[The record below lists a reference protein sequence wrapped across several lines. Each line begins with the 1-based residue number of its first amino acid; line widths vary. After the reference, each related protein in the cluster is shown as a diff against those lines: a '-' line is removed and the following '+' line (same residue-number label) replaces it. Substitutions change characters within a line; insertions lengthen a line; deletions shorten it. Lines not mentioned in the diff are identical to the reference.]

1 MGTELM
7 RICVKDESEDIPSVP
22 PGFESYAT
30 FTLKRVVPGPGD
42 KTNTATESVSVTDQP
57 KMEIESDEAK
67 AARNLRRRPW
77 TNSGGCDDVAANNG
91 NAASQNLDQNCVV
104 KPSLPK
110 GVVRGCDE
118 CKDCQKVIARW
129 HPDEARRPDL
139 ADAPVFYPS
148 EEEFEDTLSY
158 IAKIRPEAEYYGIC
172 RIVPPPS
179 WKPPCPLKEKQVWEG
194 SKFTTRVQRVDKLQ
208 NRSSMKK
215 ISKLSNQMRKKK
227 RKCMKMGMDSVTNG
241 MSDPCSASTGMSQLE
256 TFGFEPG
263 PGFTLKG
270 FKKYADEFKA
280 QYFKKGETST
290 NNECKVGDS
299 IDYWEPA
306 VEDIEGEY
314 WRIVEKATEEIEV
327 LYGADLETGVFGSG
341 FPKISSS
348 HDASSSDGKYAKSG
362 WNLNNFPRLPGS
374 LLTYEGS
381 DISGVLVPWLYIGM
395 CFSSFCWHVE
405 DHHLYSLNY
414 MHCGAP
420 KLWYGVGGKDAVK
433 LEDAMRKHLPDLFE
447 EQPDLLHKLV
457 TQLSPS
463 KLKTAGV
470 PVHRCVQ
477 HAGEFVL
484 TFPRAYHAGFNCGFN
499 CAEAVNV
506 APVDWLPHGQI
517 AIELY
522 CQQGRKTSIS
532 HDKLLLGAAREVV
545 KADWELNLLKKNSID
560 NLRWKAFS
568 GKDGLLAKTLKAR
581 VDMERSRRE
590 ILCNSSLALKMHS
603 NFDATNERE
612 CCICFFDLHL
622 SAAGCRCSPEK
633 YSCLTHV
640 KQLCSCPWVTKY
652 FLFRYDIDELNVLV
666 EAVEG
671 KLSSVYRWARRDLG
685 LALSA
690 HVSGSKMEIDED
702 EKVLKD
708 LNPQTVALSGKDLQF
723 KVTSRKDLSKG
734 VEKTSKLSN
743 VDLLKKDE
751 ETLTPSHCMKPV
763 KEETVYD
770 SFVPKVSACQPS
782 EGGML
787 SVATAKSA
795 SGKKIS
801 QSLPNDVIL
810 LSDDEHD
817 IPRKR
822 NSVRRDTVSSGK
834 HLELR
839 ERPIVLA
846 LEVSTKIAAP
856 ICQREVDSLP
866 DIRKTISLST
876 NDQRT
881 MGGDVPSSASPAEVN
896 AKADGLAPDLCNRM
910 GTNSHGS
917 GKATSCKSKNSGGLA
932 ILDVVDGTRSNS
944 GTPSCSQNN
953 SPDRFIRQKG
963 PRIAKVVRRINCN
976 VEPLSY
982 GCVLSGKSWCNR
994 RAIFPKGFR
1003 SRVKYMNILDPRNM
1017 CFYISEILD
1026 AGRNSPLFMVYLESN
1041 PSEVFVH
1048 LSPTRCWE
1056 MVRDRVNQEISKQHK
1071 AGKSDLP
1078 PLQPSGSPDGF
1089 EMFGYKS
1096 PAIVQAIEALDV
1108 NRVCTDYW
1116 DSRPYSRPQVQ
1127 FPANLREANTSV
1139 RSSDAGN
1146 LQNPPGHRL
1155 LSAGTNS
1162 ILKVLF
1168 KKANMEEL
1176 SSLQQVLSD
1185 SNTDLVTEL
1194 VKDEIQNRR

>member
-7 RICVKDESEDIPSVP
+7 RVCMKEESDELPSVP

-30 FTLKRVVPGPGD
+30 FTLKRPLPSAAAAAAD
-42 KTNTATESVSVTDQP
+42 KTMESSATEQAN
-57 KMEIESDEAK
+57 KMEEIESDELK
-67 AARNLRRRPW
+67 AARSLRRRPW
-77 TNSGGCDDVAANNG
+77 INYD
-91 NAASQNLDQNCVV
+91 NASPQNLDQK

-110 GVVRGCDE
+110 GVTRGCAD
-118 CKDCQKVIARW
+118 CNDCQKVTARW

-139 ADAPVFYPS
+139 EDAPIFYPT

-158 IAKIRPEAEYYGIC
+158 ISKIRPKAEKYGIC

-179 WKPPCPLKEKQVWEG
+179 WKPPCPLKEKQLWEG

-215 ISKLSNQMRKKK
+215 ILSNQMRRKK
-227 RKCMKMGMDSVTNG
+227 RKCMKTGVDAVTNG
-241 MSDPCSASTGMSQLE
+241 NASTETSGFE

-263 PGFTLKG
+263 PGFTLND

-280 QYFKKGETST
+280 QYFKKSETSS
-290 NNECKVGDS
+290 VGNS
-299 IDYWEPA
+299 WEPG
-306 VEDIEGEY
+306 VEDVEGEY
-314 WRIVEKATEEIEV
+314 WRIVDKATEEIEV

-348 HDASSSDGKYAKSG
+348 SSDEKYAKSG
-362 WNLNNFPRLPGS
+362 WNLNNFSRLPGS
-374 LLTYEGS
+374 LLKHEGS

-414 MHCGAP
+414 MHWGAP
-420 KLWYGVGGKDAVK
+420 KLWYGVAGMDAVK

-545 KADWELNLLKKNSID
+545 KADWELNLLKKNTLD
-560 NLRWKAFS
+560 NLRWKQFS
-568 GKDGLLAKTLKAR
+568 GKDGVLAKTLKAR
-581 VDMERSRRE
+581 IDIERTRRE
-590 ILCNSSLALKMHS
+590 FLCSSSLALKMHS

-633 YSCLTHV
+633 YTCLTHV
-640 KQLCSCPWVTKY
+640 KQLCSCPWVSRY

-671 KLSSVYRWARRDLG
+671 KLSAVYRWARQDLG

-690 HVSGSKMEIDED
+690 HVSERKMEMDE
-702 EKVLKD
+702 EGKVH
-708 LNPQTVALSGKDLQF
+708 
-723 KVTSRKDLSKG
+723 KDLSPQAD
-734 VEKTSKLSN
+734 EQLS
-743 VDLLKKDE
+743 
-751 ETLTPSHCMKPV
+751 PSHFMKPV
-763 KEETVYD
+763 KEETV
-770 SFVPKVSACQPS
+770 SVPKDSVCQPY
-782 EGGML
+782 EGGVMV
-787 SVATAKSA
+787 SVAAAAKPT
-795 SGKKIS
+795 SGKK
-801 QSLPNDVIL
+801 N
-810 LSDDEHD
+810 
-817 IPRKR
+817 PRG
-822 NSVRRDTVSSGK
+822 SVSSGK
-834 HLELR
+834 HLRIIR
-839 ERPIVLA
+839 ERPTHVLA
-846 LEVSTKIAAP
+846 LEAIGKIPAP
-856 ICQREVDSLP
+856 NFEKQVTSLP
-866 DIRKTISLST
+866 DTLALPT
-876 NDQRT
+876 NDQRA
-881 MGGDVPSSASPAEVN
+881 MGGDVPSSISHTEVN
-896 AKADGLAPDLCNRM
+896 AVADDICNRVDIS
-910 GTNSHGS
+910 NQPSS
-917 GKATSCKSKNSGGLA
+917 SKSKTSGGLA
-932 ILDVVDGTRSNS
+932 ILDVVDGTRRSKSSTPSCSQNNNGTRRSNS
-944 GTPSCSQNN
+944 GTPACSQNN
-953 SPDRFIRQKG
+953 SPDRIFRQKG
-963 PRIAKVVRRINCN
+963 PRIAKVVRRVKCK

-994 RAIFPKGFR
+994 QAIFPKGFR
-1003 SRVKYMNILDPRNM
+1003 SRVRYINILDPTNM
-1017 CFYISEILD
+1017 SFYISEILD
-1026 AGRNSPLFMVYLESN
+1026 AGRNSPLFMVYLEGN
-1041 PSEVFVH
+1041 PSEVFAH

-1071 AGKSDLP
+1071 AGRLDLP

-1089 EMFGYKS
+1089 EMFGYTS
-1096 PAIVQAIEALDV
+1096 PAIIQAIEALDV
-1108 NRVCTDYW
+1108 NRVCTEYW

-1127 FPANLREANTSV
+1127 FPANPLPREV
-1139 RSSDAGN
+1139 PRQG
-1146 LQNPPGHRL
+1146 L
-1155 LSAGTNS
+1155 LPAGTNS
-1162 ILKVLF
+1162 TLKVLL

-1176 SSLQQVLSD
+1176 SSLQQVLSE
-1185 SNTDLVTEL
+1185 SNIDLVTEL
-1194 VKDEIQNRR
+1194 VKEEIQNRR